1 MPPNQ
6 YSKTVQTRAIATAVI
21 SAFGVTGKSKE
32 RDVGEW
38 CDGVIQ
44 GEHVTLKCMT
54 PLPPT
59 NPTTHPHVLL
69 HHPTIANYTQCQ
81 EVCAAKL
88 THL

>member
-6 YSKTVQTRAIATAVI
+6 YSKTVQTPAIATAVI

-54 PLPPT
+54 PSTRYQPR
-59 NPTTHPHVLL
+59 HPSSCVTPSPH
-69 HHPTIANYTQCQ
+69 NC
-81 EVCAAKL
+81 KL
-88 THL
+88 STVSESVRC

>member
-6 YSKTVQTRAIATAVI
+6 YCKTVQTRAIATAVI

-32 RDVGEW
+32 RDAGEW

-54 PLPPT
+54 PPP
-59 NPTTHPHVLL
+59 NHPSSCVTSSPH
-69 HHPTIANYTQCQ
+69 NC
-81 EVCAAKL
+81 KL
-88 THL
+88 STVSGSVRR

>member
-6 YSKTVQTRAIATAVI
+6 YCKTVQTRAIATAVI

-32 RDVGEW
+32 RDAGEW

-54 PLPPT
+54 PPD
-59 NPTTHPHVLL
+59 PTTPPHVLL
-69 HHPTIANYTQCQ
+69 HHPTIANYPQCQ